1 MDRILSLEVSPG
13 AITARVMGRHGRN
26 LSHRREYLRGNM
38 KWSRKEPWVDA
49 NIQGQVKENAPAKVT
64 REAKEREG
72 KPGVFGIMEA
82 KRIEG
87 DSNQ

>member
-1 MDRILSLEVSPG
+1 
-13 AITARVMGRHGRN
+13 
-26 LSHRREYLRGNM
+26 M

-72 KPGVFGIMEA
+72 KPGVFGIVEA